1 MRVLQKL
8 KSSIKIRRNGP
19 RKSSHILNLIKDLYS
34 KEALPSDTIKNIETA
49 YNESS
54 TTMEN
59 IHILTVLL
67 DKDITLRDL
76 ESSRAED
83 TRIQKCL

>member
-1 MRVLQKL
+1 MGLEDL
-8 KSSIKIRRNGP
+8 ATFCNF
-19 RKSSHILNLIKDLYS
+19 IKDLYYKS
-34 KEALPSDTIKNIETA
+34 SLLSDTIKNMETA

-54 TTMEN
+54 TTLEN
-59 IHILTVLL
+59 IYILTVIL

-76 ESSRAED
+76 ESSRAVD